1 MNSAQSASLVP
12 RCGGCG
18 EEGAGLRGYLL
29 LEEVKLCIT
38 RQHSMLIHLDT
49 LAIRDIYKQVTIA
62 SCPDTVLNCLNFTK

>member
-1 MNSAQSASLVP
+1 MNSAQSASMLP

-18 EEGAGLRGYLL
+18 GEGAGLRGYLL

-49 LAIRDIYKQVTIA
+49 LAIKDIYIQVTIA

>member
-1 MNSAQSASLVP
+1 MNSAKSDSLVP

-29 LEEVKLCIT
+29 LEEVKLCIN

-49 LAIRDIYKQVTIA
+49 LAIKDIYKQVTI
-62 SCPDTVLNCLNFTK
+62 CM